1 LELAVL
7 RLSNIKISA
16 KILLVAAIPLL
27 LGIAIGAVSL
37 WGMGRMEQT
46 AWWVDHTVEVVGEA
60 TAIVAAA
67 VDMETGMRGFTISG
81 EDEFLDP
88 YVSGQ
93 ARFSE
98 LIGNLQERVSDN
110 PPQVERLKTA
120 QTIMSGWQTNV
131 AEKQIAMR
139 RTVGTGATMD
149 DVVTFAANAGGKAFF
164 DKFREEM
171 KTFIDIESGLMATR
185 KAESADAASMTG
197 WAIYGGIAG
206 SLLLGGAAALGIG
219 ATISRPVAKL
229 TESMR
234 EIAAGNFNAVV
245 SGDER
250 GDEIGQMAKATLVF
264 RDNGLKVAEMT
275 RAEATR
281 LLADKESRA
290 KMMAELQN
298 AFGTVVDAAIAG
310 DFSRRVAA
318 NFPDAEINAPASVNS
333 LVETVDSGL
342 SETSDVLGA
351 IADANL
357 TSRVNGNFTGAFG
370 RLKDST
376 NAVADKLSEIV
387 GRLRNTSGSLR
398 QATGEILTGANDLAE
413 RTSKQAAAVEETSAA
428 MEQMAGTVA
437 DNAKRAETA
446 SVRAETVSDMAEQAG
461 TVMRESNDAMQRITS
476 SSGKISNIIGLIDDI
491 AFQTNLLA
499 LNASVE
505 AARAGD
511 AGKGFAVVA
520 VEVRRLAQSAA
531 NASADVKALIEQ
543 SALEVATG
551 ERLVADASAKLSA
564 MLVGVKESADLIRA
578 ISVASKDQSSAI
590 SEVSTAIREMDEM
603 TQHNAALVEQ
613 TNAAIEQTERQAG
626 ELDGIVEVFVVA
638 DGSARTQARRTAPA
652 RADVRTMQAR
662 AKAAA
667 RAFRVE
673 GNAAVSEDWSE
684 F

>member
-1 LELAVL
+1 ML

-93 ARFSE
+93 ARFNE
-98 LIGNLQERVSDN
+98 LIGNLQKRVSDN

-149 DVVTFAANAGGKAFF
+149 DVVTFAAHAGGKAFF

-185 KAESADAASMTG
+185 KAESDTAASMTG

-318 NFPDAEINAPASVNS
+318 NFPDAEINALAASVNS

-638 DGSARTQARRTAPA
+638 DGSARTPARRTAPP